1 MAVQLFKLKI
11 VVDSDITTDLYPD
24 VKQYFYELDPDDI
37 DEGTLTAE
45 ASSFVDDA
53 GNTATAFEALAT
65 DNGYYCLF
73 INGALQQKG
82 LYSIGEQNTELVITD
97 AETIPAGALITLTV
111 TNFVP
116 ASSAVNTV
124 TT

>member
-11 VVDSDITTDLYPD
+11 ALDGGVDTSLYPD

-37 DEGTLTAE
+37 DEGILTVE
-45 ASSFVDDA
+45 ASSFVDDE
-53 GNTATAFEALAT
+53 GNAATAFAALET

-73 INGALQQKG
+73 INGALQQRD
-82 LYSIGEQNTELVITD
+82 LYSIEELNTELVITD

-111 TNFVP
+111 TNFAP
-116 ASSAVNTV
+116 ISTSDITV
-124 TT
+124 IN

>member
-11 VVDSDITTDLYPD
+11 VLDGDVDTSLYPD

-37 DEGTLTAE
+37 DEGILTAE
-45 ASSFVDDA
+45 ASSFVDDE
-53 GNTATAFEALAT
+53 GNAATAFEALAT

-73 INGALQQKG
+73 INGALQQRN
-82 LYSIGEQNTELVITD
+82 LYTIEETDTELVIEN
-97 AETIPAGALITLTV
+97 AGTIPAGALITLTV

>member
-11 VVDSDITTDLYPD
+11 EVESILTTDLHPD
-24 VKQYFYELDPDDI
+24 VKQYFYELDPEDI

-45 ASSFVDDA
+45 ASSFVDDE
-53 GNTATAFEALAT
+53 GNAATAFEALAT

-73 INGALQQKG
+73 INGALQQKD
-82 LYSIGEQNTELVITD
+82 LYSIEELNTELVITD

-116 ASSAVNTV
+116 VSSADNTV
-124 TT
+124 IT